1 MFARLRDHKIQTIR
15 TKLPVRDP
23 QIPAAPYDERRYRAR
38 GMQWGMPGWPLGG
51 YRVSCRNCNCNYVD
65 LMNSYLS
72 HPAAVPTHNLPKSHL
87 DYKNWFDP
95 EWVYTKGLRLMVFLC
110 LTYDKHV
117 DWSNVMFNCV

>member
-1 MFARLRDHKIQTIR
+1 
-15 TKLPVRDP
+15 
-23 QIPAAPYDERRYRAR
+23 
-38 GMQWGMPGWPLGG
+38 
-51 YRVSCRNCNCNYVD
+51 
-65 LMNSYLS
+65 MNSYLS